1 MSLAEKY
8 LNHIVSQKIFEI
20 LPANPPFTPYLHRRN
35 QLLGNHL
42 PYLLL
47 GGLQQRSSLGHG
59 EKLSYA
65 HGSSSFRSTKFF
77 SAL

>member
-8 LNHIVSQKIFEI
+8 LNHIVSQEIFEI
-20 LPANPPFTPYLHRRN
+20 LPADPPFTPYLHRRK
-35 QLLGNHL
+35 QLLGDHFSH
-42 PYLLL
+42 LLL
-47 GGLQQRSSLGHG
+47 CGPEQRSSLGHG